1 MTISISIS
9 ILFKSVDISTIDM
22 SYRYIE
28 QGYGWVRCRQVWGE
42 GVGRVGAY
50 EECLRRPI
58 IAPAHSPS
66 LQLALAGAGDRLQ
79 FRFSIWVTNSVRE
92 ESQVELIMKPYLI
105 STSLKCPI
113 MWQL

>member
-1 MTISISIS
+1 M
-9 ILFKSVDISTIDM
+9 KAVID
-22 SYRYIE
+22 YNVLVGNGE
-28 QGYGWVRCRQVWGE
+28 WVGVGCRQVWGE